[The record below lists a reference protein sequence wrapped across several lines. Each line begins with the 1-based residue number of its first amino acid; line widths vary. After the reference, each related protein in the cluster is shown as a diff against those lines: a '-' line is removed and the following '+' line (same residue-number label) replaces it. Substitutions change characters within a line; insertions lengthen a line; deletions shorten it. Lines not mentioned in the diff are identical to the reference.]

1 MPYLDLPFR
10 REESAP
16 KFNEAEPCSI
26 WSYFDNL
33 DLLFIR
39 HQVSDDSERKQAS
52 VKYTAIEVERL
63 WKSSPSFSDPACS
76 YEDFKVEVFQ
86 LYPEASAERQYTISG
101 LQRLIS
107 DQARRQISS
116 EQELGKYYR
125 DFCLLSHNLIKMRR
139 IGWQEQARHFLAG
152 LQPSLVSRINLRLKA
167 KLPDHS
173 Q

>member
-26 WSYFDNL
+26 WSYFDDL

-76 YEDFKVEVFQ
+76 YEDFKAEVFQ
-86 LYPEASAERQYTISG
+86 LYPEASAE
-101 LQRLIS
+101 
-107 DQARRQISS
+107 
-116 EQELGKYYR
+116 
-125 DFCLLSHNLIKMRR
+125 
-139 IGWQEQARHFLAG
+139 
-152 LQPSLVSRINLRLKA
+152 
-167 KLPDHS
+167 
-173 Q
+173 